1 MSWDEA
7 EGAGALPRSHSPARD
22 PAKSGKNPEIVEPWR
37 GKIGLSAWGSAMR
50 ISPSSALV
58 FVLSLALPAIPA
70 AAQKSGGGGS
80 SGGASHTS
88 IPSTMPRNYPPTNQE
103 SEFNIY
109 DIKRPEAVRQQ
120 LKNEEPACFR
130 WPMSP
135 VLSNTV
141 SVGRMEIPA
150 KARDEFNQA
159 CAAAQKNDLKE
170 AQKHLD
176 RAVKVYP
183 QFAAAWVLLGQ
194 TEQDQGKTLQ
204 AEESCMQGRSADP
217 NYLPSYLCLA
227 DVAAHQEKWPQV
239 AELTNQAV
247 ALHPVRAPGVFY
259 YNCLANFYLRQWD
272 TAEKSGLR
280 AVDDAGKGKM
290 PQLNWLLAKIYEQK
304 GDRNAEAAQ
313 IREFLKYAPHDP
325 DAATARHVLSEI
337 EKQENGSVSGDAK
350 TPPEKK

>member
-1 MSWDEA
+1 
-7 EGAGALPRSHSPARD
+7 
-22 PAKSGKNPEIVEPWR
+22 
-37 GKIGLSAWGSAMR
+37 MR
-50 ISPSSALV
+50 ISLLPALL
-58 FVLSLALPAIPA
+58 VLSLALLAVPAS
-70 AAQKSGGGGS
+70 AQKSGGGGGNGS
-80 SGGASHTS
+80 GASRTS
-88 IPSTMPRNYPPTNQE
+88 IPATMPPDYHPRNQE
-103 SEFNIY
+103 SEFDMNTY
-109 DIKRPEAVRQQ
+109 DIKRPEAMRQQ

-141 SVGRMEIPA
+141 SVDRMEIPS

-159 CAAAQKNDLKE
+159 CAATHKNDLKE

-183 QFAAAWVLLGQ
+183 KFAAAWVLLGQ
-194 TEQDQGKTLQ
+194 TEQDQGKASQ
-204 AEESCMQGRSADP
+204 AEESCTQGRTADP

-227 DVAAHQEKWPQV
+227 DVAAHQEKWNQV
-239 AELTNQAV
+239 ANLTNQAM
-247 ALHPVRAPGVFY
+247 ALHPVRAPGAFY

-304 GDRNAEAAQ
+304 GDRAAEAAQ
-313 IREFLKYAPHDP
+313 IREFLKFAPHDP
-325 DAATARHVLSEI
+325 DAATAKHILTEI
-337 EKQENGSVSGDAK
+337 EKQENGSVSGNTT

>member
-1 MSWDEA
+1 MRV
-7 EGAGALPRSHSPARD
+7 LF
-22 PAKSGKNPEIVEPWR
+22 NPV
-37 GKIGLSAWGSAMR
+37 L
-50 ISPSSALV
+50 LV
-58 FVLSLALPAIPA
+58 ILALTLAVTPAP
-70 AAQKSGGGGS
+70 AQKSGGGGGSAVRTSVPTTTS
-80 SGGASHTS
+80 SGYHP
-88 IPSTMPRNYPPTNQE
+88 INQE
-103 SEFNIY
+103 SEFDISTY
-109 DIKRPEAVRQQ
+109 DIKRPEAMRQQ

-159 CAAAQKNDLKE
+159 CAAAHKNDLKE

-183 QFAAAWVLLGQ
+183 KFAAAWVLLGQ
-194 TEQDQGKTLQ
+194 TEQDQKKASQ
-204 AEESCMQGRSADP
+204 AEESCTKGRTADP

-227 DVAAHQEKWPQV
+227 DVAAHQEKWSQV
-239 AELTNQAV
+239 AELTNQAA
-247 ALHPVRAPGVFY
+247 ALHPIRAPGAFY

-272 TAEKSGLR
+272 NAEKSGLR

-304 GDRNAEAAQ
+304 GDRAAEAAQ
-313 IREFLKYAPHDP
+313 IREFLKFAPHDP
-325 DAATARHVLSEI
+325 DAATARHILNEI
-337 EKQENGSVSGDAK
+337 EKQENGSVSGNTT